1 MGFCKFNIELF
12 NLEEKNNIKLYCY
25 RIYLI
30 YIIEKYLYYF
40 KNYILYLFIKLIKY
54 IL

>member
-12 NLEEKNNIKLYCY
+12 NLEQNFNIIYCY

-40 KNYILYLFIKLIKY
+40 KNYILYFFIKLIKY